1 MKQLLLL
8 FLITWFGAVF
18 AQNETYYDR
27 VFDSLVAKNEHQKG
41 IVFFESELK
50 KYPKNELI
58 LRSLGAL
65 NFRMKNLKEARSY
78 YEKAVLVNP
87 ECSACYYYISQAYAG
102 EENLEAALRSAEK
115 GLAVNSKAA
124 NLYLVRG
131 KLKLVQGDEIGA
143 LNDLSRAILYDPNEA
158 VYYMER
164 ASFYV
169 YKENLFS
176 AKRDFL
182 KALEIDPGN
191 QDIYNYLAEIYVK
204 ENDFQQAVNITSRA
218 LERDSLNT
226 KSLLGRGEVYFF
238 MNEYDLAIKD
248 YKKVIR
254 LDPQNYYASG
264 YLAEIYYK
272 QEKMDEH
279 CVEIARC
286 LRLMEQEKIPS
297 PEFYQYILSRKKEI
311 CDDSQA
317 SYYYQRGIASF
328 RLEKYQE
335 AMDFHNKA
343 LEKFPDEYIVYSFRG
358 NAALYLG
365 KNQSACSDYLKSLSH
380 PDKVIAALLNNSGSL
395 AKTSADSIREIEN
408 NFKTSTYVSLAFCYF
423 NMGKTDSALICAD
436 LSLQYLQKIKDV
448 EGPDAYFVKGIL
460 LLDKMNYAEAEK
472 VFVEAAKISPDWS
485 VFRNYIALALI
496 GQATKVPLARNELQ
510 IRELTDLGQLH
521 WRLPHKIAKESFYF
535 SQALGQVETALK
547 INPSDKW
554 ATYLRGYIKNQLGI
568 NACEDFKQAN
578 LMGYPVELNYLK
590 SCK

>member
-1 MKQLLLL
+1 MKQLLLF
-8 FLITWFGAVF
+8 FLITSFGTAF

-27 VFDSLVAKNEHQKG
+27 VFDSLVAKNEQQKG
-41 IVFFESELK
+41 ITFFEAELK
-50 KYPKNELI
+50 KYPKNEWI
-58 LRSLGAL
+58 LRSLGSL

-78 YEKAVLVNP
+78 YEKALLVNP
-87 ECSACYYYISQAYAG
+87 ECSTCYYYISQAYAG
-102 EENLEAALRSAEK
+102 EENLEAALRSTEQ
-115 GLAVNSKAA
+115 GLAVNSKDAS
-124 NLYLVRG
+124 LFLLRG
-131 KLKLVQGDEIGA
+131 KLKLHKGDEIGA
-143 LNDLSRAILYDPNEA
+143 LNDLSRAILYDPDEA

-176 AKRDFL
+176 AKKDFL

-204 ENDFQQAVNITSRA
+204 ENDFQQAVNITCRA
-218 LERDSLNT
+218 IEKDSLNT

-279 CVEIARC
+279 CAEIAHC
-286 LRLMEQEKIPS
+286 LQLMEQETTSS
-297 PEFYQYILSRKKEI
+297 PEFYQYVLSRKKEI

-328 RLEKYQE
+328 RLGKYQE
-335 AMDFHNKA
+335 AMDFHNKS

-365 KNQSACSDYLKSLSH
+365 NNQAACLDYLESLKH
-380 PDKVIAALLNNSGSL
+380 PDKVTAALLKNSGSS
-395 AKTSADSIREIEN
+395 AKTSADSIQEMEN
-408 NFKTSTYVSLAFCYF
+408 DFKTSTYVSLAFCYF

-436 LSLQYLQKIKDV
+436 LSLQYLQKVKAV
-448 EGPDAYFVKGIL
+448 EGSDADFVRGIL

-472 VFVEAAKISPDWS
+472 AFVKAAKISPDWS

-496 GQATKVPLARNELQ
+496 GQAIKAPIERNELQ

-521 WRLPHKIAKESFYF
+521 WRLPYKITKESFYF
-535 SQALGQVETALK
+535 SQALEQVEAALK

-554 ATYLRGYIKNQLGI
+554 ATYLRGYIKRQLGI